1 MKLEDIQEL
10 WSSDSVIDDTELD
23 AESTKIP
30 EIHNKY
36 LKIFSDEKL
45 RLVRLDSKSKEL
57 RRLKWL
63 YYTGK
68 LDEQTLKNLE
78 WDVFDLDIK
87 KNRHDLEMFLDSDRD
102 IIDLN
107 DKIEY
112 QKEKLN
118 YLETIIK
125 SLSTRG
131 FLIKNSIEWKKFI
144 MGN

>member
-23 AESTKIP
+23 SESIKIP

-87 KNRHDLEMFLDSDRD
+87 KNRHDLEMFLESDKD
-102 IIDLN
+102 IIELN
-107 DKIEY
+107 DKVEY
-112 QKEKLN
+112 QKEKIN